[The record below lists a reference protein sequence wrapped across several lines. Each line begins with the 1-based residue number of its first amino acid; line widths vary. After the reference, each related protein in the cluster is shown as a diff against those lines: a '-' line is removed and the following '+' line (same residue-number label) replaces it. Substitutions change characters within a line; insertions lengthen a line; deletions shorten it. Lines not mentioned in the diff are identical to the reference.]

1 MCGNSFKHDTFKE
14 DSYAHCIEDKEE
26 KLKTHT
32 GMEPLLTTAR
42 NTEITDIKT
51 S

>member
-1 MCGNSFKHDTFKE
+1 MSGNSFKHDTFKE
-14 DSYAHCIEDKEE
+14 DSYAHYIEDKEE
-26 KLKTHT
+26 KQKTHT
-32 GMEPLLTTAR
+32 GMKPLLTTAQ